1 MLTKIFCF
9 EKIENKKKPKATK
22 ANLKAKAENGSLLSI
37 IGLVVMKA
45 EDHRSINMK
54 GNILIMMFNKQINQ
68 IKSNKSVPIMNKL
81 DIETKYQ
88 IA

>member
-1 MLTKIFCF
+1 MLTRIFCF

-22 ANLKAKAENGSLLSI
+22 ANLKARAANGSLLFI

-54 GNILIMMFNKQINQ
+54 GNILIIMFNKQINQ
-68 IKSNKSVPIMNKL
+68 IKSNKSVPIMSKF
-81 DIETKYQ
+81 DVVMKYQ
-88 IA
+88 IT

>member
-1 MLTKIFCF
+1 M
-9 EKIENKKKPKATK
+9 
-22 ANLKAKAENGSLLSI
+22 

-54 GNILIMMFNKQINQ
+54 GNILIIMFNKQINQ

-81 DIETKYQ
+81 EVEMKYQ
-88 IA
+88 IT